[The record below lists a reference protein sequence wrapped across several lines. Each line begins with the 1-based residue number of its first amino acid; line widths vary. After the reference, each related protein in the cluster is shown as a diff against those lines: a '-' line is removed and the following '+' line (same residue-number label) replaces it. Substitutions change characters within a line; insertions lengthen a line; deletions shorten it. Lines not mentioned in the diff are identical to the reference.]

1 MPYDVKGLNR
11 LCNIG
16 TSGSGA
22 NPSIW
27 TYVTAD
33 AHATVAAAN
42 YFNSQAAFMQVG
54 DLIDAITGFGG
65 TPVNRR
71 YVVTANTGSVVTI
84 TAVTGASWT

>member
-16 TSGSGA
+16 TSGSAA

-33 AHATVAAAN
+33 THATVIAAN
-42 YFNSQAAFMQVG
+42 YFNPQAAFMTVG
-54 DLIDAITGFGG
+54 DVIWAVTGFGSS
-65 TPVNRR
+65 PVLRA
-71 YVVTANTGSVVTI
+71 YVVTGNTGTVVTL